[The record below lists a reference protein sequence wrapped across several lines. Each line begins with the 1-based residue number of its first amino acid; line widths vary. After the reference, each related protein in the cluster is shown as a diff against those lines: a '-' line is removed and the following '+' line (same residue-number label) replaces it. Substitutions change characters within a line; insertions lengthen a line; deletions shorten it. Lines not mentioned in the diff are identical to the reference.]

1 MRVGTVGGA
10 GERFMEEGLQEGKR
24 SINDGYEEVRSGAQ
38 QKVTQGGRKP
48 GTLGMR

>member
-10 GERFMEEGLQEGKR
+10 GERFTEEGLQEEKR
-24 SINDGYEEVRSGAQ
+24 SINGIYGEVRPGAQ